1 MNVRLK
7 NVGDGNLRLA
17 RQVDVNLDVRP
28 RIKHC
33 GDAFVIITE
42 QIGKFR
48 DAFGLNGFK
57 NERHDRTLRRSE
69 GEVQQDRHRNSGEHR
84 LPSLSS
90 SAACRRHRGGKTSAH
105 EMPEELFG
113 NLLKRTGW
121 QPMLAK
127 AEVSAFPPR
136 SAED

>member
-48 DAFGLNGFK
+48 DRGL
-57 NERHDRTLRRSE
+57 
-69 GEVQQDRHRNSGEHR
+69 
-84 LPSLSS
+84 
-90 SAACRRHRGGKTSAH
+90 A
-105 EMPEELFG
+105 
-113 NLLKRTGW
+113 
-121 QPMLAK
+121 
-127 AEVSAFPPR
+127 R
-136 SAED
+136 SAEFGRANRWRARQGFDFLVWTVSAIGIPKDATHSAWPCRSSWLPSNLLLHQC